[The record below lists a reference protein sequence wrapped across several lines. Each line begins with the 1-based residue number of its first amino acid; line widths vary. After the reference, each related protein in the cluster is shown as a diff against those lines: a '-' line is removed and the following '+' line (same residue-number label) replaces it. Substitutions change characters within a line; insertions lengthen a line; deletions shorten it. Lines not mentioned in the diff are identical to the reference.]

1 MAFVR
6 KITSLAAQLLKNV
19 RNRCVLFYFDASALV
34 KRYTEEIGS
43 DKIDFLFQNV
53 PSNRLMCLAIG
64 VAEVFSIC
72 VRKRNDGRITRHHF
86 EQAVGYLD
94 NEVINIESNFETIP
108 AENGLIWKSIGLMDT
123 HSINSVDAILL
134 CSALDIADDLRKKKN
149 ELVLI
154 ASDQRLLRAAQTEG
168 LLCFNPE
175 TNSQEMLV
183 NWIATQ

>member
-1 MAFVR
+1 M
-6 KITSLAAQLLKNV
+6 
-19 RNRCVLFYFDASALV
+19 Y
-34 KRYTEEIGS
+34 
-43 DKIDFLFQNV
+43 
-53 PSNRLMCLAIG
+53 
-64 VAEVFSIC
+64 
-72 VRKRNDGRITRHHF
+72 DGRITRHHF

-94 NEVINIESNFETIP
+94 NEIINIESDFETIP
-108 AENGLIWKSIGLMDT
+108 AENGLIWESIGLMDT

-134 CSALDIADDLRKKKN
+134 CSALDIADDLRNKKN

>member
-1 MAFVR
+1 MYY
-6 KITSLAAQLLKNV
+6 
-19 RNRCVLFYFDASALV
+19 FYFDASALV

-86 EQAVGYLD
+86 EQAVSYLD
-94 NEVINIESNFETIP
+94 SEVINIESDFETVTVQN
-108 AENGLIWKSIGLMDT
+108 ALIWKSISLMDT

-134 CSALDIADDLRKKKN
+134 CSALDIVTNLHDENN

-175 TNSQEMLV
+175 TDSQQVLM
-183 NWIATQ
+183 NWVATQ